1 MPQVDSE
8 LFDRGQ
14 FQAELALKASPIA
27 AFKKAIRTA
36 NEVLD
41 ARFRQGHDIRR
52 LVEARA
58 WFVDQILREAWA
70 RLDWG
75 TDADIALLA
84 VGGYGRGELH
94 PFSDIDLLILLGDA
108 DHERYREPIERF
120 LTLLWDIG
128 LEVGQSVRSVE
139 ECAEEA
145 RADLTVIT
153 NLMES
158 RTIAG
163 PEQLRQRMIEVTG
176 PERMW
181 PSRHFFLAK
190 RKEQRARHA
199 KYNDTEYNLEPNV
212 KGSPGG
218 LRDVQTILW
227 VARRHFG
234 TLNLHAM
241 VGQGF
246 LLESE
251 YALLSSAQEF
261 LWKVRYALHM
271 LAGRAEDRLLFDYQ
285 RNIAELLGFV
295 DSDPKR
301 AIERFM
307 QKYYRTVMSIAELS
321 ELVVLHFEE
330 AILGDGGS
338 GQVRPLNSRFQVRD
352 DYIEVTH
359 PHVFKRTPFAIIEI
373 FVLMA
378 QHPEIKGV
386 RADTIRL
393 LRDSRHLIDDDFR
406 KDIRNTSLFI
416 ELFKCSQGIHRNLR
430 RMNRYGILGRY
441 LPEFG
446 HIVGQMQHDLFH
458 IYTVDA
464 HTLNL
469 IKHLRKLKW
478 PELAE
483 KFPLASKLIDR
494 LPKPELIYIA
504 GLYHDIG
511 KGRGGDHSEL
521 GAVDAEA
528 FCVRHHLPAWDTRLV
543 VWLVRN
549 HLVMSTT
556 AQRKDLSDP
565 QVIYDFA
572 QHVGDQTRLDY
583 LYVLTVADI
592 NATNPTLWNSWR
604 ASLLRQL
611 YTETKRA
618 LRRGLE
624 NPLDREEQIR
634 RTQSAALDILVRN
647 GTDQDDAEQLWAQLG
662 DDYFLRHTAGDV
674 AWHTEAILQH
684 PQDGGPLV
692 LIKETTQREFEGG
705 TQIFIYAPDQHDFF
719 AVTVAAMDQ
728 LNLNIH
734 DARILTST
742 SQFTLDTY
750 IVLDADG
757 GQIGND
763 PARIKE
769 IRDGLVD
776 ALKNPDDY
784 PAIIQRRV
792 PRQLKHFAFAPEVTI
807 SNDAQ
812 RQVTMLE
819 ITAPDRPG
827 LLARIGRIFL
837 DFDLSVQNA
846 KIATLGERVEDVFFV
861 TDANNQP
868 LSDPELCARLQQ
880 AIIEQLSPTRDT
892 ANVPPGSAS
901 RRKAAA
907 SCEPQAAS
915 AGTPGARKPK

>member
-1 MPQVDSE
+1 MPQVDPE
-8 LFDRGQ
+8 LFDGSQ

-27 AFKKAIRTA
+27 AFKKVIRKA
-36 NEVLD
+36 REVLD
-41 ARFRQGHDIRR
+41 ARFVAGRDIRR
-52 LVEARA
+52 LIEDRA
-58 WFVDQILREAWA
+58 WFIDQILRAAWG
-70 RLDWG
+70 RFDWDSG
-75 TDADIALLA
+75 AEIALVA

-94 PFSDIDLLILLGDA
+94 PYSDIDLLILLDDS
-108 DHERYREPIERF
+108 DHEKFRNSIEGF

-128 LEVGQSVRSVE
+128 LEVGQSVRSVQ

-163 PEQLRQRMIEVTG
+163 PEHLRQKMLKVTS
-176 PERMW
+176 PSEMW
-181 PSRHFFLAK
+181 PSKEFFLAK
-190 RKEQRARHA
+190 RNEQAARHS
-199 KYNDTEYNLEPNV
+199 KYNNTEYNLEPNV

-218 LRDVQTILW
+218 LRDIQTILW
-227 VARRHFG
+227 IARRQFG
-234 TLNLHAM
+234 SLNLGAI
-241 VGQGF
+241 VDQGF
-246 LLESE
+246 LTEGE
-251 YALLSSAQEF
+251 YSLLVSSQEF
-261 LWKVRYALHM
+261 IWRVRYGLHM
-271 LAGRAEDRLLFDYQ
+271 LAGRAEDRLLFDHQ
-285 RNIAELLGFV
+285 RSLAALLGYE
-295 DSDPKR
+295 DSDAKL

-307 QKYYRTVMSIAELS
+307 QKYYRVVMSISELS
-321 ELVVLHFEE
+321 DLVGQHFAEV
-330 AILGDGGS
+330 ILWEGDS
-338 GQVRPLNSRFQVRD
+338 GKAEPLNSRFLVRD
-352 DYIEVTH
+352 GYLEVANDT
-359 PHVFKRTPFAIIEI
+359 VFKRRPFAILEI
-373 FVLMA
+373 FVLLA

-386 RADTIRL
+386 RAETIRL
-393 LRDSRHLIDDDFR
+393 LRDHRYLIDEDFR
-406 KDIRNTSLFI
+406 GDIRNTSLFV
-416 ELFKCSQGIHRNLR
+416 ELFKCKEGIHRNLR

-464 HTLNL
+464 HTLNV
-469 IKHLRKLKW
+469 IKYLRKLSK
-478 PELAE
+478 PGVAE
-483 KFPLASKLIDR
+483 KYPLASKLVER

-504 GLYHDIG
+504 GLYHDIA

-521 GAVDAEA
+521 GAVDAQA
-528 FCVRHHLPAWDTRLV
+528 FCTRHKLPAWDTRLV
-543 VWLVRN
+543 VWLVEN

-565 QVIYDFA
+565 QVINDFA
-572 QHVGDQTRLDY
+572 QQVGDETHLDY

-634 RTQSAALDILVRN
+634 QTQRAALDNLVRN
-647 GTDQDDAEQLWAQLG
+647 GTDPDDAEQLWSQLG
-662 DDYFLRHTAGDV
+662 DDYFMRHSSTDV
-674 AWHTEAILQH
+674 AWHTEAIIEH
-684 PQDGGPLV
+684 PSDGGPLV

-734 DARILTST
+734 DARIITSS

-757 GQIGND
+757 TPIGND
-763 PARIKE
+763 PERTEE
-769 IRDGLVD
+769 IRQGLID
-776 ALKNPDDY
+776 ALRNPEDY
-784 PAIIQRRV
+784 LTIIQKRV
-792 PRQLKHFAFAPEVTI
+792 PRQLKHFAFPPQVTI
-807 SNDAQ
+807 HNDTQ
-812 RQVTMLE
+812 RPQTIIEVV
-819 ITAPDRPG
+819 APDRPG
-827 LLARIGRIFL
+827 LLARIGQLFL

-861 TDANNQP
+861 TNADNQP
-868 LSDPELCARLQQ
+868 LSDPQLCMRLQQ
-880 AIIEQLSPTRDT
+880 AMIKQLSQENEHQPSPSSF
-892 ANVPPGSAS
+892 VI
-901 RRKAAA
+901 
-907 SCEPQAAS
+907 
-915 AGTPGARKPK
+915 

>member
-1 MPQVDSE
+1 MPQVDPE

-14 FQAELALKASPIA
+14 FQAELALKSSPIA
-27 AFKKAIRTA
+27 AFKKAIRRVH
-36 NEVLD
+36 EVLD
-41 ARFRQGHDIRR
+41 ARFKSGRDIRR
-52 LVEARA
+52 LVEDRA
-58 WFVDQILREAWA
+58 WCVDQILREAWA
-70 RLDWG
+70 RFDWSRE
-75 TDADIALLA
+75 ADIALLA

-94 PFSDIDLLILLGDA
+94 PYSDIDLLILLDSA
-108 DHERYREPIERF
+108 DHETFREPIERF

-128 LEVGQSVRSVE
+128 LEVGQSVRSID
-139 ECAEEA
+139 ECVEEA

-163 PEQLRQRMIEVTG
+163 PEHLRQRMLEVTSNSQ
-176 PERMW
+176 MW
-181 PSRHFFLAK
+181 PSKNFFLAK
-190 RKEQRARHA
+190 REEQRARHG

-218 LRDVQTILW
+218 LRDIQTILW

-251 YALLSSAQEF
+251 YALLASSQEF

-271 LAGRAEDRLLFDYQ
+271 LAGRAEDRLLFDHQ
-285 RNIAELLGFV
+285 RSIAGLLGFE
-295 DSDPKR
+295 DSNSKL

-307 QKYYRTVMSIAELS
+307 QKYYRVVMSIAELS
-321 ELVVLHFEE
+321 ELIVQHFEE
-330 AILGDGGS
+330 VILRTGETS
-338 GQVRPLNSRFQVRD
+338 QAQPLNSRFQLRD
-352 DYIEVTH
+352 GYIEVTH
-359 PHVFKRTPFAIIEI
+359 PNVFKRTPFALLEI

-393 LRDSRHLIDDDFR
+393 LRDHRHLIDAEFR
-406 KDIRNTSLFI
+406 NDIRNTSLFI
-416 ELFKCSQGIHRNLR
+416 ELFKCEIGIHRNLR

-446 HIVGQMQHDLFH
+446 DIIGQMQHDLFH

-469 IKHLRKLKW
+469 IKHLRKLQYT
-478 PELAE
+478 PISE
-483 KFPLASKLIDR
+483 KFPLASKLMGR
-494 LPKPELIYIA
+494 LPKPELIYLT

-528 FCVRHHLPAWDTRLV
+528 FCQRHQLPTWDSRLI
-543 VWLVRN
+543 VWLVQN

-565 QVIYDFA
+565 QVIHDFA
-572 QHVGDQTRLDY
+572 QLVGDQTRLDY
-583 LYVLTVADI
+583 LYVLTVSDI
-592 NATNPTLWNSWR
+592 NATNPSLWNSWR

-624 NPLDREEQIR
+624 HPVDREEQIR
-634 RTQSAALDILVRN
+634 QTQSAALDILVRS
-647 GTDQDDAEQLWAQLG
+647 GTDPDDAEQLWSQLG

-674 AWHTEAILQH
+674 VWHTDAILQH
-684 PQDGGPLV
+684 SASHDPLV

-734 DARILTST
+734 DARVITST

-757 GQIGND
+757 GSIGDN

-769 IRDGLVD
+769 IRQGLVD

-784 PAIIQRRV
+784 RTIIQRRV
-792 PRQLKHFAFAPEVTI
+792 PRQLKHFAFAPQVTI

-812 RQVTMLE
+812 RPVTVLE
-819 ITAPDRPG
+819 LISPDRPG
-827 LLARIGRIFL
+827 LLARIGKIFL
-837 DFDLSVQNA
+837 DFDLSLQNA

-861 TDANNQP
+861 TDAHNHP
-868 LSDPELCARLQQ
+868 LSDPELCARLQE
-880 AIIEQLSPTRDT
+880 AIIEQLSD
-892 ANVPPGSAS
+892 ADGEKIELS
-901 RRKAAA
+901 RI
-907 SCEPQAAS
+907 SI
-915 AGTPGARKPK
+915 

>member
-1 MPQVDSE
+1 MPQVDPE

-27 AFKKAIRTA
+27 AFKKAIRRA
-36 NEVLD
+36 HDVLD
-41 ARFRQGHDIRR
+41 ARFRAGREVRR
-52 LVEARA
+52 LVEDRA
-58 WFVDQILREAWA
+58 WFVDQILCEAWR
-70 RLDWG
+70 RLAWPE
-75 TDADIALLA
+75 DAEIALLA

-94 PFSDIDLLILLGDA
+94 PFSDIDLLILLGGD
-108 DHERYREPIERF
+108 DHEAFREPIEQF

-128 LEVGQSVRSVE
+128 LEVGQSVRSID

-163 PEQLRQRMIEVTG
+163 PEALRQRMLEVTSS
-176 PERMW
+176 ERMW
-181 PSRHFFLAK
+181 PSKQFFLAK
-190 RKEQRARHA
+190 REEQRGRHR

-218 LRDVQTILW
+218 LRDIQTILW

-251 YALLSSAQEF
+251 YALLASSQEF
-261 LWKVRYALHM
+261 LWRVRYALHM
-271 LAGRAEDRLLFDYQ
+271 LAGRAEDRLLFDHQ
-285 RNIAELLGFV
+285 RQIAALLGFEGG
-295 DSDPKR
+295 DSKG

-307 QKYYRTVMSIAELS
+307 QKYYRVVMAIAELS
-321 ELVVLHFEE
+321 ELINQHFEE
-330 AILGDGGS
+330 VILRAGES
-338 GQVRPLNSRFQVRD
+338 APATPLNSRFQLRD
-352 DYIEVTH
+352 GYIEVTH
-359 PHVFKRTPFAIIEI
+359 PNVFKRTPFAIMEI

-378 QHPEIKGV
+378 QHSEIKGV
-386 RADTIRL
+386 RADSIRL
-393 LRDSRHLIDDDFR
+393 LRDHRHLIDDEFR
-406 KDIRNTSLFI
+406 SDIRNTSLFI
-416 ELFKCSQGIHRNLR
+416 ELFKSGQGIHRNLR

-469 IKHLRKLKW
+469 IKHLRKFKW

-483 KFPLASKLIDR
+483 KFPLASKLIAK
-494 LPKPELIYIA
+494 LPKPELIYLA

-528 FCVRHHLPAWDTRLV
+528 FCVRHHLPDWDAKLV
-543 VWLVRN
+543 VWLVQQ
-549 HLVMSTT
+549 HLAMSTT

-565 QVIYDFA
+565 QVIHDFA
-572 QHVGDQTRLDY
+572 QFVGDQTRLDY

-592 NATNPTLWNSWR
+592 NATNPSLWNSWR

-624 NPLDREEQIR
+624 NRLEREEQIR
-634 RTQSAALDILVRN
+634 LTQGAALDILVRG
-647 GTDQDDAEQLWAQLG
+647 GTDQDDAEQLWSQLG

-684 PQDGGPLV
+684 PNDGNPLV

-705 TQIFIYAPDQHDFF
+705 TQIFIYAQDQHDFF
-719 AVTVAAMDQ
+719 AVTVAAMAQ

-750 IVLDADG
+750 IVLEGEG
-757 GQIGND
+757 GSIGDN
-763 PARIKE
+763 PARIKQ
-769 IRDGLVD
+769 IRQGLID
-776 ALKNPDDY
+776 ALKNPDEY
-784 PAIIQRRV
+784 PSIIQRRV
-792 PRQLKHFAFAPEVTI
+792 PRQLKHFAFAPRVTI
-807 SNDAQ
+807 YNDAQ
-812 RQVTMLE
+812 RPVTVLE
-819 ITAPDRPG
+819 LTAPDRPG
-827 LLARIGRIFL
+827 LLARLGRIFL
-837 DFDLSVQNA
+837 DFDLSLQNA

-861 TDANNQP
+861 TDAHNQP
-868 LSDPELCARLQQ
+868 LSDPALCLRLQETIVAQ
-880 AIIEQLSPTRDT
+880 LTEANLQLS
-892 ANVPPGSAS
+892 
-901 RRKAAA
+901 
-907 SCEPQAAS
+907 EPNRIS
-915 AGTPGARKPK
+915 I

>member
-1 MPQVDSE
+1 MPQVDPE

-27 AFKKAIRTA
+27 AFKKAIRRTH
-36 NEVLD
+36 EVLD
-41 ARFRQGHDIRR
+41 ARFAAGRDIRR
-52 LVEARA
+52 LVEDRA
-58 WFVDQILREAWA
+58 WCVDQILREAWD
-70 RLDWG
+70 RFTWSE
-75 TDADIALLA
+75 DADIALLA

-94 PFSDIDLLILLGDA
+94 PYSDIDLLILLDGA
-108 DHERYREPIERF
+108 DHEVFREPIERF

-128 LEVGQSVRSVE
+128 LEVGQSVRSVA
-139 ECAEEA
+139 ECADEA

-163 PEQLRQRMIEVTG
+163 PEHLRQRMLAVTSA
-176 PERMW
+176 EQMW
-181 PSRHFFLAK
+181 PSKLFFLAK
-190 RKEQRARHA
+190 REEQRARHA

-218 LRDVQTILW
+218 LRDIQTILW

-241 VGQGF
+241 AGQGF
-246 LLESE
+246 LTESE
-251 YALLSSAQEF
+251 QALLAASQEF

-271 LAGRAEDRLLFDYQ
+271 LAGRAEDRLLFDHQ
-285 RNIAELLGFV
+285 LDLAKLLGFD
-295 DSDPKR
+295 DSDAKHS
-301 AIERFM
+301 IERFM
-307 QKYYRTVMSIAELS
+307 QKYYRVVMSIAELS
-321 ELVVLHFEE
+321 DLIVQHFEE
-330 AILGDGGS
+330 VILRAGES
-338 GQVRPLNSRFQVRD
+338 GQAQPLNSRFQLRD
-352 DYIEVTH
+352 GYIEVTH
-359 PHVFKRTPFAIIEI
+359 PNVFKRTPFAIMEI

-378 QHPEIKGV
+378 QHPNIQGV

-393 LRDSRHLIDDDFR
+393 LRDHRHLIDDEFR
-406 KDIRNTSLFI
+406 TDIRNTSLFI
-416 ELFKCSQGIHRNLR
+416 ELFKSEQGIHRNLR

-464 HTLNL
+464 HTLNV
-469 IKHLRKLKW
+469 IKHLRKLGK
-478 PELAE
+478 PGVAE
-483 KFPLASKLIDR
+483 KFPLASKLVGK
-494 LPKPELIYIA
+494 LAKPELIYLA

-528 FCVRHHLPAWDTRLV
+528 FGMRHQLPLWDTRLI
-543 VWLVRN
+543 VWLVQN

-565 QVIYDFA
+565 QVIFDFA
-572 QHVGDQTRLDY
+572 QLVGDQTRLDY

-592 NATNPTLWNSWR
+592 NATNPSLWNSWR

-611 YTETKRA
+611 YTETKRT

-634 RTQSAALDILVRN
+634 QTQSAALDILVRS
-647 GTDQDDAEQLWAQLG
+647 GTDPDDAEQLWSQLG

-674 AWHTEAILQH
+674 AWHTDAILQH
-684 PQDGGPLV
+684 PNDGTPLI

-705 TQIFIYAPDQHDFF
+705 TQIFIYAQDQHDFF

-734 DARILTST
+734 DARIITST

-750 IVLDADG
+750 VVLDTDG
-757 GQIGND
+757 GSIGDN
-763 PARIKE
+763 PARVAQ
-769 IRDGLVD
+769 IRQGLID
-776 ALKNPDDY
+776 ALKNPGDY
-784 PAIIQRRV
+784 HSIIQRRV
-792 PRQLKHFAFAPEVTI
+792 PRQLKHFAFAPQVTI
-807 SNDAQ
+807 HNDAQ
-812 RQVTMLE
+812 RPMTVLE
-819 ITAPDRPG
+819 LISPDRPG
-827 LLARIGRIFL
+827 LLARIGQIFL
-837 DFDLSVQNA
+837 DFDLSLLNA

-861 TDANNQP
+861 TDAHNQP
-868 LSDPELCARLQQ
+868 LSDPELCARLQE
-880 AIIEQLSPTRDT
+880 AIVTQLSE
-892 ANVPPGSAS
+892 AQSPGHEPS
-901 RRKAAA
+901 RI
-907 SCEPQAAS
+907 SI
-915 AGTPGARKPK
+915 

>member
-1 MPQVDSE
+1 MPQVDPE

-27 AFKKAIRTA
+27 AFKKAIRRA
-36 NEVLD
+36 HEVLD
-41 ARFRQGHDIRR
+41 ARFSAGRDIRR
-52 LVEARA
+52 LVEDRA
-58 WFVDQILREAWA
+58 WCVDQILREAWD
-70 RLDWG
+70 RFTWSE
-75 TDADIALLA
+75 DADIALLA

-94 PFSDIDLLILLGDA
+94 PYSDIDLLILLDGA
-108 DHERYREPIERF
+108 DHEVFREPIERF

-128 LEVGQSVRSVE
+128 LEVGQSVRSVA
-139 ECAEEA
+139 ECADEA

-163 PEQLRQRMIEVTG
+163 PEHLRQRMLAVTSA
-176 PERMW
+176 EQMW
-181 PSRHFFLAK
+181 PSKHFFLAK
-190 RKEQRARHA
+190 REEQRARHA

-218 LRDVQTILW
+218 LRDIQTILW

-241 VGQGF
+241 AGQGF
-246 LLESE
+246 LTESE
-251 YALLSSAQEF
+251 QALLAASQEF

-271 LAGRAEDRLLFDYQ
+271 LAGRAEDRLLFDHQ
-285 RNIAELLGFV
+285 LDLAKLLGFN
-295 DSDPKR
+295 DSDAKH

-307 QKYYRTVMSIAELS
+307 QKYYRVVMSIAELS
-321 ELVVLHFEE
+321 DLIVQHFEE
-330 AILGDGGS
+330 VILRAGES
-338 GQVRPLNSRFQVRD
+338 GQAQPLNSRFQLRD
-352 DYIEVTH
+352 GYIEVTH
-359 PHVFKRTPFAIIEI
+359 PNVFKRTPFAIMEI
-373 FVLMA
+373 FVMMA
-378 QHPEIKGV
+378 QHPDIQGV

-393 LRDSRHLIDDDFR
+393 LRDHRQLIDDDFR
-406 KDIRNTSLFI
+406 NDIRNTSLFI
-416 ELFKCSQGIHRNLR
+416 ELFKSEQGIHRNLR

-464 HTLNL
+464 HTLNV
-469 IKHLRKLKW
+469 IKYLRKLGK
-478 PELAE
+478 PGVAE
-483 KFPLASKLIDR
+483 KFPLASKLVGK
-494 LPKPELIYIA
+494 LAKPELIYLA

-521 GAVDAEA
+521 GAVDAET
-528 FCVRHHLPAWDTRLV
+528 FGMRHQLPLWDIRLI
-543 VWLVRN
+543 VWLVQN

-565 QVIYDFA
+565 QVIFDFA
-572 QHVGDQTRLDY
+572 QLVGDQTRLDY

-592 NATNPTLWNSWR
+592 NATNPSLWNSWR

-611 YTETKRA
+611 YTETKRT

-634 RTQSAALDILVRN
+634 QTQSAALDILVRS
-647 GTDQDDAEQLWAQLG
+647 GTDPDDAEQLWSQLG

-674 AWHTEAILQH
+674 AWHTDAILQH
-684 PQDGGPLV
+684 PNDGTPLI

-705 TQIFIYAPDQHDFF
+705 TQIFIYAQDQHDFF

-734 DARILTST
+734 DARIITST

-750 IVLDADG
+750 VVLDTDG
-757 GQIGND
+757 GTIGDN
-763 PARIKE
+763 PARVAQ
-769 IRDGLVD
+769 IRQGLID
-776 ALKNPDDY
+776 ALKNPGDY
-784 PAIIQRRV
+784 HSIIQRRV
-792 PRQLKHFAFAPEVTI
+792 PRQLKHFAFAPQVTI
-807 SNDAQ
+807 HNDAQ
-812 RQVTMLE
+812 RPMTVLE
-819 ITAPDRPG
+819 LISPDRPG
-827 LLARIGRIFL
+827 LLARIGQIFL
-837 DFDLSVQNA
+837 DFDLSLLNA

-861 TDANNQP
+861 TDAHNQP
-868 LSDPELCARLQQ
+868 LSDPELCARLQE
-880 AIIEQLSPTRDT
+880 AIVSQLSE
-892 ANVPPGSAS
+892 AQSPGH
-901 RRKAAA
+901 
-907 SCEPQAAS
+907 EPLRIS
-915 AGTPGARKPK
+915 I

>member
-1 MPQVDSE
+1 MPQVDPE

-14 FQAELALKASPIA
+14 FQAELALKSSPIA
-27 AFKKAIRTA
+27 AFKKAIRQA
-36 NEVLD
+36 REVLD
-41 ARFRQGHDIRR
+41 ARFQAGRDIRR
-52 LVEARA
+52 LVEDRA
-58 WFVDQILREAWA
+58 WFVDQILNAAWD
-70 RLDWG
+70 RFDWSE
-75 TDADIALLA
+75 DADISLVA

-94 PFSDIDLLILLGDA
+94 PFSDIDLLILLESD
-108 DHERYREPIERF
+108 DHEIFREPIEGF

-128 LEVGQSVRSVE
+128 LEVGQSVRSVA

-163 PEQLRQRMIEVTG
+163 PERLRQSMLETTNSAH
-176 PERMW
+176 MW
-181 PSRHFFLAK
+181 PSKHFFLAK
-190 RKEQRARHA
+190 REEQRARHA

-218 LRDVQTILW
+218 LRDIQTILW
-227 VARRHFG
+227 VARRQYG

-246 LLESE
+246 LTEGE
-251 YALLSSAQEF
+251 YALLSSSQEF

-271 LAGRAEDRLLFDYQ
+271 LAGRAEDRLLFDHQ
-285 RNIAELLGFV
+285 RKVAGLLGFD

-307 QKYYRTVMSIAELS
+307 QKYYRVVMGIAELS
-321 ELVVLHFEE
+321 ELINQHFEE
-330 AILGDGGS
+330 VILRAGES
-338 GQVRPLNSRFQVRD
+338 GPAQPLNSRFQLRD
-352 DYIEVTH
+352 GYIEVTH
-359 PHVFKRTPFAIIEI
+359 EKVFKRTPFAILEV

-393 LRDSRHLIDDDFR
+393 LRDHRHLIDDDFR
-406 KDIRNTSLFI
+406 TDIRNTSLFI
-416 ELFKCSQGIHRNLR
+416 ELFKSSQGIHRNLR

-483 KFPLASKLIDR
+483 KFPLASKLIDK
-494 LPKPELIYIA
+494 LPKPELIYLA

-521 GAVDAEA
+521 GAQDAEA
-528 FCVRHHLPAWDTRLV
+528 FCIRHQLPTWDTRLV
-543 VWLVRN
+543 TWLVQN

-565 QVIYDFA
+565 QVIFDFA
-572 QHVGDQTRLDY
+572 QRVGDQTRLDY

-592 NATNPTLWNSWR
+592 NATNPSLWNSWR

-634 RTQSAALDILVRN
+634 QTQSAALDILVRS
-647 GTDQDDAEQLWAQLG
+647 GIDPDDAEQLWSQLG

-674 AWHTEAILQH
+674 AWHTEAIIQH
-684 PQDGGPLV
+684 PATDGPLV
-692 LIKETTQREFEGG
+692 LIKETAQREFEGA

-734 DARILTST
+734 DARIITST

-750 IVLDADG
+750 IVLDTEG
-757 GQIGND
+757 GRIGDN
-763 PARIKE
+763 PARIKQ
-769 IRDGLVD
+769 IREGLID

-792 PRQLKHFAFAPEVTI
+792 PRQLKHFAFAPQVTI
-807 SNDAQ
+807 HNDAQ
-812 RQVTMLE
+812 RPVTVLE

-827 LLARIGRIFL
+827 LLARIGKIFL
-837 DFDLSVQNA
+837 DFDLSLQNA

-868 LSDPELCARLQQ
+868 LSDPDLCMRLQE
-880 AIIEQLSPTRDT
+880 AIVAQLSEANGQSAPTRIHF
-892 ANVPPGSAS
+892 
-901 RRKAAA
+901 
-907 SCEPQAAS
+907 
-915 AGTPGARKPK
+915 

>member
-1 MPQVDSE
+1 MPQVDPE

-14 FQAELALKASPIA
+14 FQAELALKSSPIA
-27 AFKKAIRTA
+27 AFKKAIRRA
-36 NEVLD
+36 HDALD
-41 ARFRQGHDIRR
+41 ARFRAGRDVRR
-52 LVEARA
+52 LVEDRA
-58 WFVDQILREAWA
+58 WFVDQILREAWD
-70 RLDWG
+70 RLSWSA
-75 TDADIALLA
+75 DAEIALLA

-94 PFSDIDLLILLGDA
+94 PYSDIDLLILLDSN
-108 DHERYREPIERF
+108 DHETFREPIERF

-128 LEVGQSVRSVE
+128 LEVGQSVRSVD

-145 RADLTVIT
+145 RADLTVVT

-163 PEQLRQRMIEVTG
+163 PERLRQRMQAVTST
-176 PERMW
+176 EQMW
-181 PSRHFFLAK
+181 PSKHFYLAK
-190 RKEQRARHA
+190 HEEQRARHG

-218 LRDVQTILW
+218 LRDIQTILW
-227 VARRHFG
+227 IARRHSG

-241 VGQGF
+241 VSQSF

-251 YALLSSAQEF
+251 YALLAASQEF

-271 LAGRAEDRLLFDYQ
+271 LAGRAEDRLLFDHQ
-285 RNIAELLGFV
+285 SRVAALLGFE

-307 QKYYRTVMSIAELS
+307 QKYYRVVMAIAELS
-321 ELVVLHFEE
+321 ELVNQHFEE
-330 AILGDGGS
+330 QILRAGEVGPAS
-338 GQVRPLNSRFQVRD
+338 QLNSRFQLRD
-352 DYIEVTH
+352 GYIEVTH
-359 PHVFKRTPFAIIEI
+359 PNVFKRTPFAIMEV

-386 RADTIRL
+386 CADSIRL
-393 LRDSRHLIDDDFR
+393 LREHRHLIDDDFR
-406 KDIRNTSLFI
+406 RDIRNTSLFI
-416 ELFKCSQGIHRNLR
+416 ELFKSPQGIHRNLR

-446 HIVGQMQHDLFH
+446 HIIGQMQHDLFH

-469 IKHLRKLKW
+469 IKHLRKFKW

-483 KFPLASKLIDR
+483 KFPLASELMET
-494 LPKPELIYIA
+494 LPKPELIYLA

-528 FCVRHHLPAWDTRLV
+528 FCARHQLPNWDSKLI
-543 VWLVRN
+543 VWLVQH

-565 QVIYDFA
+565 QVIFDFA
-572 QHVGDQTRLDY
+572 RLVGDQTRLDY

-592 NATNPTLWNSWR
+592 NATNPSLWNSWR
-604 ASLLRQL
+604 ASLMRQL

-634 RTQSAALDILVRN
+634 LTQSSALDILVRS
-647 GTDQDDAEQLWAQLG
+647 GLDPDDAEQLWSQLG
-662 DDYFLRHTAGDV
+662 DDYFLRHSAEDV
-674 AWHTEAILQH
+674 AWHSEAILQH
-684 PQDGGPLV
+684 PEDGEPLV

-719 AVTVAAMDQ
+719 AVTVAAMAQ

-750 IVLDADG
+750 IVLEADG
-757 GQIGND
+757 SSIGNN
-763 PARIKE
+763 PARIKQ
-769 IRDGLVD
+769 IRQGLID

-784 PAIIQRRV
+784 PTIIQRRV
-792 PRQLKHFAFAPEVTI
+792 ARQLKHFAFAPQVTI
-807 SNDAQ
+807 HNDAQ
-812 RQVTMLE
+812 RPVTILE
-819 ITAPDRPG
+819 LTAPDRPG

-837 DFDLSVQNA
+837 DFDLSLQNA

-861 TDANNQP
+861 TDADNQP
-868 LSDPELCARLQQ
+868 LSDPELCTRLQE
-880 AIIEQLSPTRDT
+880 AIVLQLSDD
-892 ANVPPGSAS
+892 PGKKTES
-901 RRKAAA
+901 
-907 SCEPQAAS
+907 Q
-915 AGTPGARKPK
+915 TITF

>member
-1 MPQVDSE
+1 MPQVDPE

-27 AFKKAIRTA
+27 AFKKAIRRA
-36 NEVLD
+36 HEVLD
-41 ARFRQGHDIRR
+41 QRFKEGRDIRR
-52 LVEARA
+52 LVEDRA
-58 WFVDQILREAWA
+58 WCIDQILREAWA
-70 RLDWG
+70 QFDWSE
-75 TDADIALLA
+75 DADIALLA

-94 PFSDIDLLILLGDA
+94 PYSDIDLLLLLDSA
-108 DHERYREPIERF
+108 DHEVFRDSIERF

-128 LEVGQSVRSVE
+128 LEVGQSVRSVD
-139 ECAEEA
+139 ECASEA
-145 RADLTVIT
+145 QADLTVVT

-163 PEQLRQRMIEVTG
+163 PERLRQRMIEVTSTS
-176 PERMW
+176 RMW
-181 PSRHFFLAK
+181 PSKDFFVAK
-190 RKEQRARHA
+190 REEQTARHA

-218 LRDVQTILW
+218 LRDIQTILW

-251 YALLSSAQEF
+251 YALLASSQEF

-271 LAGRAEDRLLFDYQ
+271 LAGRAEDRLLFDHQ
-285 RNIAELLGFV
+285 RAIAKLLGFE
-295 DSDPKR
+295 DSNGKL
-301 AIERFM
+301 AIEHFM
-307 QKYYRTVMSIAELS
+307 QNYYRVVMSISELS
-321 ELVVLHFEE
+321 ELVVQHFEE
-330 AILGDGGS
+330 VILRNEDS
-338 GQVRPLNSRFQVRD
+338 GQVVPLNSRFQLRD
-352 DYIEVTH
+352 GYIEVTAAS
-359 PHVFKRTPFAIIEI
+359 VFKRTPFAILEV

-378 QHPEIKGV
+378 QNPEIKGV
-386 RADTIRL
+386 RADTVRL
-393 LRDSRHLIDDDFR
+393 LREYRHLIDNDFR
-406 KDIRNTSLFI
+406 QDIRNTSLFI
-416 ELFKCSQGIHRNLR
+416 ELFKCEIGIHRNLR

-446 HIVGQMQHDLFH
+446 DIVGQMQHDLFH

-469 IKHLRKLKW
+469 IKHLRKLQYT
-478 PELAE
+478 PISE
-483 KFPLASKLIDR
+483 KFPLASKLMGT
-494 LPKPELIYIA
+494 LPKPELIYMA

-521 GAVDAEA
+521 GAVDAQN
-528 FCVRHHLPAWDTRLV
+528 FCARHQLPAWDSRLI
-543 VWLVRN
+543 VWLVQH

-565 QVIYDFA
+565 QVIHDFA
-572 QHVGDQTRLDY
+572 QLVGDQVHLDY

-611 YTETKRA
+611 YSETKRA

-624 NPLDREEQIR
+624 HPVDREEQIR
-634 RTQSAALDILVRN
+634 QTQNAALDILVRN
-647 GTDQDDAEQLWAQLG
+647 GTDPDDAEQLWSQLG

-674 AWHTEAILQH
+674 AWHTDAILQH
-684 PQDGGPLV
+684 SSAHEPLV

-734 DARILTST
+734 DARVITST
-742 SQFTLDTY
+742 SQFTLDSY
-750 IVLDADG
+750 IVLDTDG
-757 GQIGND
+757 GSIGDD

-769 IRDGLVD
+769 IREGLVN
-776 ALKNPDDY
+776 ALSHPDDY
-784 PAIIQRRV
+784 PTIIQRRV
-792 PRQLKHFAFAPEVTI
+792 PRQLKHFAFAPQVVI
-807 SNDAQ
+807 SNDAG
-812 RQVTMLE
+812 RPVTVLE
-819 ITAPDRPG
+819 LTSPDRPG

-837 DFDLSVQNA
+837 DFDLSLQNA

-868 LSDPELCARLQQ
+868 LSDPDLCARLQD
-880 AIIEQLSPTRDT
+880 AIIEQLSDADGNR
-892 ANVPPGSAS
+892 VELS
-901 RRKAAA
+901 RI
-907 SCEPQAAS
+907 SI
-915 AGTPGARKPK
+915 

>member
-1 MPQVDSE
+1 MPQVDPE

-27 AFKKAIRTA
+27 AFKKAIRRSH
-36 NEVLD
+36 EVLD
-41 ARFRQGHDIRR
+41 GRFAAGRDIRR
-52 LVEARA
+52 LVEDRA
-58 WFVDQILREAWA
+58 WCVDQLLREAWA
-70 RLDWG
+70 HFSWSE
-75 TDADIALLA
+75 DADIALLA

-94 PFSDIDLLILLGDA
+94 PYSDIDLLILLDSA
-108 DHERYREPIERF
+108 DHEIFRQPIEGF

-139 ECAEEA
+139 ECADEA

-163 PEQLRQRMIEVTG
+163 PEHLRQRMLSVTSS
-176 PERMW
+176 EQMW
-181 PSRHFFLAK
+181 PSKHFFLAK
-190 RKEQRARHA
+190 REEQRGRHA

-218 LRDVQTILW
+218 LRDIQTILW

-241 VGQGF
+241 IGQGF
-246 LLESE
+246 LIESE
-251 YALLSSAQEF
+251 QALLASSQAF

-271 LAGRAEDRLLFDYQ
+271 LAGRAEERLLFDYQ
-285 RNIAELLGFV
+285 LGIARLLGFD
-295 DSDPKR
+295 DSDAKH

-307 QKYYRTVMSIAELS
+307 QKYYRVVMGIAELS
-321 ELVVLHFEE
+321 DLIVQHFEE
-330 AILGDGGS
+330 VILRAGES
-338 GQVRPLNSRFQVRD
+338 GPPLPLNSRFQLRD
-352 DYIEVTH
+352 GYIEVTH
-359 PHVFKRTPFAIIEI
+359 PNVFKRTPFALLEI

-378 QHPEIKGV
+378 QHPDIEGV

-393 LRDSRHLIDDDFR
+393 LRDHRQLIDDEFR
-406 KDIRNTSLFI
+406 NDIRNTSLFI
-416 ELFKCSQGIHRNLR
+416 ELFKSEQGIHRNLR

-446 HIVGQMQHDLFH
+446 LIVGQMQHDLFH
-458 IYTVDA
+458 IFTVDA
-464 HTLNL
+464 HTLNV
-469 IKHLRKLKW
+469 IKHLRKLGK
-478 PELAE
+478 PGVAE
-483 KFPLASKLIDR
+483 KFPLASKLVGK
-494 LPKPELIYIA
+494 LAKPELIYLA

-528 FCVRHHLPAWDTRLV
+528 FGLRHQLPLWDIRLI
-543 VWLVRN
+543 VWLVQN

-565 QVIYDFA
+565 QVIFDFA
-572 QHVGDQTRLDY
+572 QQVGDQTRLDY

-592 NATNPTLWNSWR
+592 NATNPSLWNSWR

-624 NPLDREEQIR
+624 NPVDREEQIR
-634 RTQSAALDILVRN
+634 QTQSAALDILVRA
-647 GTDQDDAEQLWAQLG
+647 GTDPDDAEHLWSQLG

-674 AWHTEAILQH
+674 AWHSDAILQH
-684 PQDGGPLV
+684 PNDGSPLI

-705 TQIFIYAPDQHDFF
+705 TQIFIYAQDQHDFF

-734 DARILTST
+734 DARIITST
-742 SQFTLDTY
+742 SRFTLDTY
-750 IVLDADG
+750 VVLDNDG
-757 GQIGND
+757 GSIGDN
-763 PARIKE
+763 PARVQQ
-769 IRDGLVD
+769 IRRGLTE
-776 ALKNPDDY
+776 ALINPDDY
-784 PAIIQRRV
+784 PTIIQRRV
-792 PRQLKHFAFAPEVTI
+792 PRQLKHFAFAPQVTI
-807 SNDAQ
+807 HNDAQ
-812 RQVTMLE
+812 RPVTVLE
-819 ITAPDRPG
+819 LTSPDRPG
-827 LLARIGRIFL
+827 LLARVGKIFL
-837 DFDLSVQNA
+837 DFDLSLLNA

-868 LSDPELCARLQQ
+868 LSDPDLCTRLQD
-880 AIIEQLSPTRDT
+880 AIIAQLSE
-892 ANVPPGSAS
+892 AQGPGIELS
-901 RRKAAA
+901 RL
-907 SCEPQAAS
+907 SI
-915 AGTPGARKPK
+915 

>member
-1 MPQVDSE
+1 MPQVDPQ

-27 AFKKAIRTA
+27 AFKKAIRNA
-36 NEVLD
+36 HEVLD
-41 ARFRQGHDIRR
+41 QRFKEGREIRR
-52 LVEARA
+52 LVEDRA
-58 WFVDQILREAWA
+58 WCIDQILREAWA
-70 RLDWG
+70 QFDWSE
-75 TDADIALLA
+75 DADIALLA

-94 PFSDIDLLILLGDA
+94 PYSDIDLLLLLDSA
-108 DHERYREPIERF
+108 DHEIFRDSIERF

-128 LEVGQSVRSVE
+128 LEVGQSVRSVD
-139 ECAEEA
+139 ECASEA
-145 RADLTVIT
+145 MADLTVVT

-163 PEQLRQRMIEVTG
+163 PERLRQRMIEVTNNT
-176 PERMW
+176 RMW
-181 PSRHFFLAK
+181 PSKEFFLAK
-190 RKEQRARHA
+190 RDEQTARHA

-218 LRDVQTILW
+218 LRDIQTILW

-251 YALLSSAQEF
+251 SVLLASSQEF

-271 LAGRAEDRLLFDYQ
+271 LAGRAEDRLLFDHQ
-285 RNIAELLGFV
+285 RAIAALLGFE
-295 DSDPKR
+295 DSNGKL
-301 AIERFM
+301 AIEHFM
-307 QKYYRTVMSIAELS
+307 QNYYRVVMSISELS
-321 ELVVLHFEE
+321 ELVVQHFEE
-330 AILGDGGS
+330 VILRS
-338 GQVRPLNSRFQVRD
+338 GEPSQVLPINNRFQLRD
-352 DYIEVTH
+352 GYIEVTSAS
-359 PHVFKRTPFAIIEI
+359 VFKRTPFAILEV

-378 QHPEIKGV
+378 QNPEIKGV
-386 RADTIRL
+386 RADTVRL
-393 LRDSRHLIDDDFR
+393 LREHRHLIDDDFR
-406 KDIRNTSLFI
+406 NDIRNTSLFV
-416 ELFKCSQGIHRNLR
+416 ELFKCEIGIHRNLR

-446 HIVGQMQHDLFH
+446 DIVGQMQHDLFH

-469 IKHLRKLKW
+469 IKHLRKLQYT
-478 PELAE
+478 PISE
-483 KFPLASKLIDR
+483 KFPLASKLMGV
-494 LPKPELIYIA
+494 LPKPELIYMA

-521 GAVDAEA
+521 GAIDAEA
-528 FCVRHHLPAWDTRLV
+528 FCVRHQLPVWDTRLI
-543 VWLVRN
+543 VWLVQN

-565 QVIYDFA
+565 QVIHDFA
-572 QHVGDQTRLDY
+572 QLVHDQTHLDY

-611 YTETKRA
+611 YSETKRA

-624 NPLDREEQIR
+624 HPVDREEQIR
-634 RTQSAALDILVRN
+634 QTQNAALDILVRS
-647 GTDQDDAEQLWAQLG
+647 GTDPDDAEQLWSQLG

-674 AWHTEAILQH
+674 AWHTDAILQH
-684 PQDGGPLV
+684 SSAHDPLV

-734 DARILTST
+734 DARVITST

-757 GQIGND
+757 GSIGDN

-769 IRDGLVD
+769 IREGLVN
-776 ALKNPDDY
+776 ALSHPDDY

-792 PRQLKHFAFAPEVTI
+792 PRQLKHFAFAPQVII
-807 SNDAQ
+807 SNDAS
-812 RQVTMLE
+812 RPVTVLE
-819 ITAPDRPG
+819 LTSPDRPG
-827 LLARIGRIFL
+827 LLARIGKIFL
-837 DFDLSVQNA
+837 DFDLSLQNA

-861 TDANNQP
+861 TDAHNQP
-868 LSDPELCARLQQ
+868 LSDPDLCARLQE
-880 AIIEQLSPTRDT
+880 AIIQQLSDADGNR
-892 ANVPPGSAS
+892 VELS
-901 RRKAAA
+901 RI
-907 SCEPQAAS
+907 SI
-915 AGTPGARKPK
+915 

>member
-1 MPQVDSE
+1 MPQVDPD

-27 AFKKAIRTA
+27 AFKKAIRNA
-36 NEVLD
+36 REVLD
-41 ARFRQGHDIRR
+41 ARFKSGRDIRR
-52 LVEARA
+52 LIEDRA
-58 WFVDQILREAWA
+58 WFVDNILQQAWEHF
-70 RLDWG
+70 DWSE
-75 TDADIALLA
+75 DADIALLA

-94 PFSDIDLLILLGDA
+94 PYSDIDLLILLDSA
-108 DHERYREPIERF
+108 DHEVFREPIERF

-128 LEVGQSVRSVE
+128 LEVGQSVRSVD
-139 ECAEEA
+139 ECAEEG

-163 PEQLRQRMIEVTG
+163 PERLRQRMLEVTS
-176 PERMW
+176 PKQMW
-181 PSRHFFLAK
+181 PSKEFFLAK
-190 RKEQRARHA
+190 RAEQKTRHH

-218 LRDVQTILW
+218 LRDIQTILW
-227 VARRHFG
+227 VARRQYG
-234 TLNLHAM
+234 TLNLHALA
-241 VGQGF
+241 GEGF

-251 YALLSSAQEF
+251 NNLLASSQDF

-271 LAGRAEDRLLFDYQ
+271 LAGRSEDRLLFDHQ
-285 RNIAELLGFV
+285 SSIANLLGYQ
-295 DSDPKR
+295 DSDAKL

-307 QKYYRTVMSIAELS
+307 QKYYRVVMSIAQLS
-321 ELVVLHFEE
+321 DLIIQHFEE
-330 AILGDGGS
+330 VILTDDEGAIT
-338 GQVRPLNSRFQVRD
+338 QPLNSRFQVHD
-352 DYIEVTH
+352 GYIEATNAN
-359 PHVFKRTPFAIIEI
+359 VFKRTPFAMIEI

-393 LRDSRHLIDDDFR
+393 LREHRHLINDDFR
-406 KDIRNTSLFI
+406 NDIRNTSLFI
-416 ELFKCSQGIHRNLR
+416 ELFKCELGIHRNLR
-430 RMNRYGILGRY
+430 RMNRYGILGLY

-469 IKHLRKLKW
+469 IKHLRKLQYTQVS
-478 PELAE
+478 E
-483 KFPLASKLIDR
+483 KFPLASKVMGR
-494 LPKPELIYIA
+494 LPKPELIYLA

-528 FCVRHHLPAWDTRLV
+528 FGIRHQLPAWDTRLI
-543 VWLVRN
+543 VWLVSH

-565 QVIYDFA
+565 QVIHDFA
-572 QHVGDQTRLDY
+572 QFVGDEVHLDY

-618 LRRGLE
+618 LKRGLE
-624 NPLDREEQIR
+624 NPVDREEQIR
-634 RTQSAALDILVRN
+634 RTQIAALDILVRN
-647 GTDQDDAEQLWAQLG
+647 GTDPDDVEQLWSQLG

-674 AWHTEAILQH
+674 AWHSDAILQQ
-684 PQDGGPLV
+684 PTDGGPLV

-734 DARILTST
+734 DARVITS
-742 SQFTLDTY
+742 SSRFTLDTY
-750 IVLDADG
+750 IVLDNDG
-757 GQIGND
+757 GSIGDN
-763 PARIKE
+763 PVRIKE
-769 IRDGLVD
+769 IRDGLTD
-776 ALKNPDDY
+776 ALRNPDDY
-784 PAIIQRRV
+784 PTIIKRRV
-792 PRQLKHFAFAPEVTI
+792 PRQLKHFAFPPQVTI
-807 SNDAQ
+807 HNDAQ
-812 RQVTMLE
+812 RPVTILE
-819 ITAPDRPG
+819 LSAPDRPG
-827 LLARIGRIFL
+827 LLARIGKIFL
-837 DFDLSVQNA
+837 EFDLSLQNA
-846 KIATLGERVEDVFFV
+846 KIATLGERVEDVFFI

-868 LSDPELCARLQQ
+868 LSDPQLCSQLQD
-880 AIIEQLSPTRDT
+880 AIVEQL
-892 ANVPPGSAS
+892 NVNHEPGELRISI
-901 RRKAAA
+901 
-907 SCEPQAAS
+907 
-915 AGTPGARKPK
+915 